1 MNTRPVLV
9 CQGFQRAF
17 IQADGPMF
25 SVSASVRRSVCEQV
39 LKRARTSGWT
49 VVHSFLDTDTLGATG
64 GASIDGFAPSP
75 AEPYFR
81 QRTLSAFRNPGFQAK
96 LESVADR
103 PVYLI
108 SLAGLSV
115 IAATFFDGLERR
127 LPIRIIT
134 DAVADTSHSGV
145 DERERLEAIEVLAR
159 AHGRDV
165 TSHDLGSMSGLP
177 ARPSTRSQLFLDG
190 VL

>member
-1 MNTRPVLV
+1 VSNHPVLV

-17 IQADGPMF
+17 IETDGPMF

-39 LKRARTSGWT
+39 LKRARAAGWG
-49 VVHSFLDTDTLGATG
+49 VVHSFLDTETLGATG
-64 GASIDGFAPSP
+64 SASIDGFAPSP

-81 QRTLSAFRNPGFQAK
+81 QRTLSAFRNLGFQAK
-96 LESVADR
+96 LESAGDR

-127 LPIRIIT
+127 LPIRIVT
-134 DAVADTSHSGV
+134 DAVADVSHAGA

-159 AHGRDV
+159 AHGRQA
-165 TSHDLGSMSGLP
+165 TSRDLASLTGLP
-177 ARPSTRSQLFLDG
+177 ARPSTQNQLFADG
-190 VL
+190 IL